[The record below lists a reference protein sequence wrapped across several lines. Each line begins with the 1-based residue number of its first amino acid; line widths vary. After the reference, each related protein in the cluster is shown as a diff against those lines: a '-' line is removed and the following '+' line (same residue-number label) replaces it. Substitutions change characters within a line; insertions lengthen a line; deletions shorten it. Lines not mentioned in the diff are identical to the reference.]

1 MSRRLT
7 DQALEELRDAYTDG
21 QTTTQLAET
30 YRLTERHVRRL
41 VADLEPP
48 APTFTVG
55 PNETVETAVTRF
67 LQDIEQDPQGDVI
80 AATARTL
87 ARRLDSADS
96 RAAPALARALIATL
110 DDIRRSDTDND
121 AIADLRRRRD
131 ARRLL
136 DQATR

>member
-7 DQALEELRDAYTDG
+7 DQALEKLRDRYQDG
-21 QTTTQLAET
+21 ETTTQLAET

-48 APTFTVG
+48 TPTFTVTPG
-55 PNETVETAVTRF
+55 ESVETAVARF
-67 LQDIEQDPQGDVI
+67 LEDIDQDPQGDVI

-96 RAAPALARALIATL
+96 RAAPALARALVDII
-110 DDIRRSDTDND
+110 DDIQNGETDND

-136 DQATR
+136 DQAMH